1 MTVSSLRITRLS
13 RPWEPERESVFVFQ
27 VRVSGDK
34 QIVKYLFVQKNPQ
47 KCSENCMINILN
59 SLKHSGTKTVPLV
72 SGEWKHS
79 HRSTMSPPK
88 ALNSKTTSDRVETR
102 RRKKNTQWHVCP
114 SLQHTHTHTLDPQHQ
129 DVHHR
134 KKKHTQ
140 PTVFWKCF
148 QSDNESEQSW
158 TKSTEKQ
165 ETETAVMKQCG
176 QNRISYTDCVRR
188 KSDMK
193 WDEWQS
199 ECGSSDRCSIQ
210 ACCRQLVGV
219 QNYQHASVKFSFP
232 I

>member
-1 MTVSSLRITRLS
+1 M
-13 RPWEPERESVFVFQ
+13 FQ

-114 SLQHTHTHTLDPQHQ
+114 SLQHTHTHTHTHLTHSIRMFTTE
-129 DVHHR
+129 R
-134 KKKHTQ
+134 KNTHSRR
-140 PTVFWKCF
+140 CF
-148 QSDNESEQSW
+148 GNAFNQTTNQNSRERKVQKTGNRNSRYETMW
-158 TKSTEKQ
+158 TEPNK
-165 ETETAVMKQCG
+165 
-176 QNRISYTDCVRR
+176 
-188 KSDMK
+188 
-193 WDEWQS
+193 
-199 ECGSSDRCSIQ
+199 
-210 ACCRQLVGV
+210 L
-219 QNYQHASVKFSFP
+219 H
-232 I
+232 